1 MTPQKKQL
9 IVQEIPTWSYRAII
23 GGMMTLLLIWFND
36 FRVENKE
43 LIKDHIKLKSDFEKE
58 DQRVSK
64 DISDLKDDVKTLAR
78 NQNILFRKHLPV
90 ETE

>member
-36 FRVENKE
+36 FRIENKE
-43 LIKDHIKLKSDFEKE
+43 LIKDHIKLKGDFDLHVGVNKE
-58 DQRVSK
+58 QIKTINDN
-64 DISDLKDDVKTLAR
+64 IKTLAK
-78 NQNILFRKHLPV
+78 NQNILFNNFTDPEV
-90 ETE
+90 E